1 MQVPPQTRRNK
12 AGLARD
18 LEILEILGSMEA
30 GRTTGM
36 GVTRVAELSGRDK
49 GQVSRT
55 LATLADSG
63 LVERDR
69 SSGKYRLGFQLYA
82 MAARTQ
88 EARLVSEALPFLREV
103 VSLTHETAHLCVL
116 RGGNVLTLKSEM
128 SPSAFRGVGWEGVSV
143 AAAQTSSGRAL
154 LSDWSDAE
162 VRNWYREHAA
172 DSLVVQPEIALP
184 PGIAELDREAV
195 RGRLKTRVRNLDD
208 LLRELEIARTQGY
221 AIVDEEF
228 ELGLVGASAP
238 IRDASNR
245 IVAVINVSA
254 PKTRIGAHLHQVGE
268 IVRRVGNA
276 ASVKLG
282 AAA

>member
-1 MQVPPQTRRNK
+1 
-12 AGLARD
+12 
-18 LEILEILGSMEA
+18 MEA
-30 GRTTGM
+30 GRTSGM

-154 LSDWSDAE
+154 LSDWSEVE
-162 VRNWYREHAA
+162 VRNWYREHAG

-195 RGRLKTRVRNLDD
+195 RGRLKTRVRNLED
-208 LLRELEIARTQGY
+208 LLRELEVARAQGY

-268 IVRRVGNA
+268 IVKRVGNA